1 MTKKKEL
8 SKTEVDRRYQ
18 RIMEDAGET
27 WNLELVL
34 SGAGDQVVL
43 ASLAGFSKRS
53 DLKPAT
59 ERKVIEAARAVI
71 AELERQGKLGA
82 VTPSPRKRAG
92 KRV

>member
-1 MTKKKEL
+1 MTKKKER
-8 SKTEVDRRYQ
+8 SKAEVDRYQ
-18 RIMEDAGET
+18 RIMEDARET

-43 ASLAGFSKRS
+43 AKLAAFRKRS
-53 DLKPAT
+53 ELKPAT

-71 AELERQGKLGA
+71 AELERQGKMGA
-82 VTPSPRKRAG
+82 VTPPPRKRAG